1 MSTTGLIIAVP
12 LFLSAIVLLCSATD
26 TKAGGLFRA
35 FSHSLLEDRTSWKE
49 LRR

>member
-12 LFLSAIVLLCSATD
+12 LFLAAIVLLCSATD
-26 TKAGGLFRA
+26 TTAGGLFRG
-35 FSHSLLEDRTSWKE
+35 FFHSLLEDRISWME